1 MCNSVWQLNC
11 VVHVTGDRGRD
22 CVCVLLPVMGY
33 SVSDGMGSFLG
44 AAVAVFVVARAAAV
58 MVYS

>member
-11 VVHVTGDRGRD
+11 VVHVTGDRGHDRV
-22 CVCVLLPVMGY
+22 CVCAACDGLL
-33 SVSDGMGSFLG
+33 SMGSFLA

>member
-1 MCNSVWQLNC
+1 
-11 VVHVTGDRGRD
+11 
-22 CVCVLLPVMGY
+22 MGY